1 MDPIITNTTQSTST
15 DISNKKIIKKKTSHF
30 FETYISKVLKQVNS
44 KSGITSN
51 AKQQLNSALCIVS
64 KHISS
69 IVINLTSIA
78 KKKTISIKE
87 IENALK
93 ITLSGELLS
102 NSLSEGTKAC
112 QFFGK
117 ITNKGNNTSRQNKA
131 EIIFPPSIVEK
142 FLRNFGNTK
151 IMVTNLAP
159 VYFAS
164 VLEYITHEILD
175 TSVTICI
182 ENKRN
187 RLTVRDMELGVRND
201 IELNDLFNRLNITFL
216 GGGVIPFIHTS
227 LLKKHPKKKRVG
239 NTANVDD
246 KKKSRFR
253 YGTVAIR
260 NIKKQQKS
268 SDELILSKSPFTKL
282 VRHILKNNLP
292 ENDKAIKIS
301 KDVFIILQT
310 FIEQYIVSIL
320 RDANFLA
327 IHAGR
332 IKLMPID
339 IHLINSLR
347 NNEKNPYYV
356 NENKNLLSMNNI
368 NEEEL
373 DINGVDDDIDDDDID
388 VDDVDVDV
396 DEDEEDLS

>member
-1 MDPIITNTTQSTST
+1 MEPITTNTIESTATEAST
-15 DISNKKIIKKKTSHF
+15 KKIIKKKTSHF
-30 FETYISKVLKQVNS
+30 FETYISKVLKQVNA

-64 KHISS
+64 KHVSN

-93 ITLSGELLS
+93 ITLSGELLT
-102 NSLSEGTKAC
+102 NSLSEGSKAC
-112 QFFGK
+112 DLFGK
-117 ITNKGNNTSRQNKA
+117 VTNKGNNTSRQNKA
-131 EIIFPPSIVEK
+131 EIIFPPSVVEK

-151 IMVTNLAP
+151 IMVTSLAP

-175 TSVTICI
+175 ISVSICK
-182 ENKRN
+182 ENKRT
-187 RLTVRDMELGVRND
+187 RLTVRDMELAIRND
-201 IELNDLFNRLNITFL
+201 IELNELFNRLNITFL
-216 GGGVIPFIHTS
+216 GGGVVPFIHSS
-227 LLKKHPKKKRVG
+227 LLKKHPKKKRVVG
-239 NTANVDD
+239 TSTAVKTDD

-268 SDELILSKSPFTKL
+268 SDELILAKSPFAKL
-282 VRHILKNNLP
+282 VRHTLKNNLP

-310 FIEQYIVSIL
+310 FIEQYVVGIL
-320 RDANFLA
+320 RDANFMA
-327 IHAGR
+327 IHAQR

-356 NENKNLLSMNNI
+356 SENKELLSMNNVLGEELEI
-368 NEEEL
+368 EEEEE
-373 DINGVDDDIDDDDID
+373 D
-388 VDDVDVDV
+388 VGDEEEVV
-396 DEDEEDLS
+396 DETEDD